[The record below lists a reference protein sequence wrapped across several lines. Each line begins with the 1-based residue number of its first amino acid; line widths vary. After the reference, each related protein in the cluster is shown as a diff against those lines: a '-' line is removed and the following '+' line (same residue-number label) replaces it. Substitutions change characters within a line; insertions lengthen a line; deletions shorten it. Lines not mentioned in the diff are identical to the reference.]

1 MTLNFKS
8 AKLFN
13 LSKISVNLHLIKIK
27 FVGGGNG
34 GGGKQQLKRSSSL
47 TVPVR
52 ERKPYFK
59 FRKKK

>member
-27 FVGGGNG
+27 FW

-52 ERKPYFK
+52 ERKP
-59 FRKKK
+59 

>member
-1 MTLNFKS
+1 MPLNFKS

-13 LSKISVNLHLIKIK
+13 LSKISVNLHVIKIK
-27 FVGGGNG
+27 FGGGS
-34 GGGKQQLKRSSSL
+34 KQQLKRSSSL

-59 FRKKK
+59 FRKKIM

>member
-52 ERKPYFK
+52 ERKP
-59 FRKKK
+59 